1 MEVGAIVARIAN
13 QRNEREVCVS
23 IERIDSG
30 STASDS
36 EGRCFEEQKM
46 KVVSVNVGL
55 PREVPWNGGRVMTGI
70 FKEPISDSVAVRRLN
85 LDGDR
90 QADLTVHGGE
100 YKAVYAYPA
109 EHYPKWRT
117 EMPELEFPLG
127 AFGENL
133 TVEGMDEGTLHIGD
147 RIRVGT
153 AVLVVTQPRMPCYK
167 LGIRFQRDD
176 MIKRFLAS
184 GRSGFYFSVEEEGE
198 VSAGSEIEVLS
209 RDPHKVRVADIQL
222 LYLHQNKDATLLD
235 RAVKVEALPDSWRK
249 WLIEKARA
257 RATRA

>member
-1 MEVGAIVARIAN
+1 
-13 QRNEREVCVS
+13 
-23 IERIDSG
+23 
-30 STASDS
+30 
-36 EGRCFEEQKM
+36 
-46 KVVSVNVGL
+46 
-55 PREVPWNGGRVMTGI
+55 
-70 FKEPISDSVAVRRLN
+70 
-85 LDGDR
+85 
-90 QADLTVHGGE
+90 
-100 YKAVYAYPA
+100 
-109 EHYPKWRT
+109 
-117 EMPELEFPLG
+117 
-127 AFGENL
+127 
-133 TVEGMDEGTLHIGD
+133 MDEGTLHIGD